1 MNLSFNH
8 WNNQITTAYVEG
20 IPYFPTK
27 KEALQIFKNLR
38 NNLSS
43 LSTLREYKPKVAVVY
58 YAVKGCKAG
67 YKLLLSDLEIDTN
80 QPFPDEPK
88 GRFSGKR
95 KAFKISEKELN

>member
-1 MNLSFNH
+1 MNLSFNY
-8 WNNQITTAYVEG
+8 WKDQITDAYVEG

-43 LSTLREYKPKVAVVY
+43 LSTLRDYKPKVAVIY
-58 YAVKGCKAG
+58 YSVRGYKGG
-67 YKLLLSDLEIDTN
+67 YKLVLSDLEIDTN
-80 QPFPDEPK
+80 RPFPDEPK